1 VPEAPRFKEPSS
13 ALTKIMPSEL
23 TYAEANSSRKAP
35 SASAA
40 DLNAIYEAALTRY
53 FIDRHGMVDAFVSRH
68 FSLRGTLRIH
78 RRALGLDI
86 LRAPVNLLLTV
97 PTAALKFSAVLARKI
112 GLPNSAHWLDTR
124 NLFLETAVSRHIT
137 DLIEIE
143 LLGIDKDGLEN
154 PNRRDPL
161 SEAMLVTPAIQVLLA
176 RAKAQGNEHG
186 AHEFET
192 RLRQALT
199 AYGGARTA
207 AGEITTAA
215 VSLSV
220 GAIVFH
226 QMTPGML
233 TLGPSI
239 AAVIAQQA
247 AIEAFPL
254 GEGPGF
260 LWYSLFPVSAS
271 PGLVLGITIGLAL
284 LGAALAAFAG
294 IVADPIQRRLGLHQ
308 RRLHHLLDVT
318 QANLRGGTTSSL
330 RVRDHYVARLL
341 DALDYAGLA
350 LRMTRAG

>member
-1 VPEAPRFKEPSS
+1 MLEAFQDPLS
-13 ALTKIMPSEL
+13 ALKQRMPSEPKR
-23 TYAEANSSRKAP
+23 AEGDSSQESS

-40 DLNAIYEAALTRY
+40 DLNAVYEAALTRY
-53 FIDRHGMVDAFVSRH
+53 FADRHARVDAFVRRH

-86 LRAPVNLLLTV
+86 FRAPVNLLLTV
-97 PTAALKFSAVLARKI
+97 PTAALKFSAAVARKA
-112 GLPNSAHWLDTR
+112 GAPGTAHWLDTR

-137 DLIEIE
+137 DLIEVE
-143 LLGIDKDGLEN
+143 LLGIDKEGKGNLSQT
-154 PNRRDPL
+154 DPL
-161 SEAMLVTPAIQVLLA
+161 SEAMLATPAIQTLLA
-176 RAKAQGNEHG
+176 HAETQGNDRG
-186 AHEFET
+186 AREFKA

-199 AYGGARTA
+199 AYGGARAA

-239 AAVIAQQA
+239 AAVVAQQA

-254 GEGPGF
+254 GTGLGVI
-260 LWYSLFPVSAS
+260 WYSLFPAS
-271 PGLVLGITIGLAL
+271 PSPDLVVGITVGLGL
-284 LGAALAAFAG
+284 LGATLAAFAG
-294 IVADPIQRRLGLHQ
+294 IVADPIQRRLSLHQ

-318 QANLRGGTTSSL
+318 EATLRSGTPSSL

-350 LRMTRAG
+350 LRLTRTG

>member
-1 VPEAPRFKEPSS
+1 MPAEPN
-13 ALTKIMPSEL
+13 P
-23 TYAEANSSRKAP
+23 AESDSSRGP
-35 SASAA
+35 SPASAA
-40 DLNAIYEAALTRY
+40 DLNAVYEAALTRY
-53 FIDRHGMVDAFVSRH
+53 FAERHAMVDAFVDRH
-68 FSLRGTLRIH
+68 FTLRGAVRIH
-78 RRALGLDI
+78 RRALGLDV

-97 PTAALKFSAVLARKI
+97 PTAVLKLSAVLARKA
-112 GLPNSAHWLDTR
+112 GAHATAHWLDTR

-137 DLIEIE
+137 DLIEGE
-143 LLGIDKDGLEN
+143 LLGIDKDARGH
-154 PNRRDPL
+154 PSRTDPL
-161 SEAMLVTPAIQVLLA
+161 SEAMLATPAIRTLLA
-176 RAKAQGNEHG
+176 RAEAQGNGHG

-199 AYGGARTA
+199 AYGGARAA

-247 AIEAFPL
+247 AIKAFPL
-254 GEGPGF
+254 GAGPGS
-260 LWYSLFPVSAS
+260 LWYSLFPASAS
-271 PGLVLGITIGLAL
+271 PELVLGITVGLAL
-284 LGAALAAFAG
+284 LGATLAAFAG

-318 QANLRGGTTSSL
+318 RANLRGGTASSL

>member
-1 VPEAPRFKEPSS
+1 MPADPS
-13 ALTKIMPSEL
+13 LSECD
-23 TYAEANSSRKAP
+23 SSRKP
-35 SASAA
+35 SPSPA
-40 DLNAIYEAALTRY
+40 DLDAVYEAALTRY
-53 FIDRHGMVDAFVSRH
+53 FADRHARVDDFVGRH

-86 LRAPVNLLLTV
+86 LRAPVNLMFTV
-97 PTAALKFSAVLARKI
+97 PTATLKLCATLARWAGK
-112 GLPNSAHWLDTR
+112 SDAAHWLDTR

-137 DLIEIE
+137 ELIEGE
-143 LLGIDKDGLEN
+143 LLAGPGDRAGQ
-154 PNRRDPL
+154 PAQSDPL
-161 SEAMLVTPAIQVLLA
+161 AEAMLATPAIRTLLA
-176 RAKAQGNEHG
+176 QAATQGNDRG
-186 AHEFET
+186 AHAFET

-239 AAVIAQQA
+239 AAVLAQQA
-247 AIEAFPL
+247 AVEAFPL
-254 GEGPGF
+254 GAGLGA
-260 LWYSLFPVSAS
+260 LWYSLLPVSPS
-271 PGLVLGITIGLAL
+271 TKLVVGITVGLAL
-284 LGAALAAFAG
+284 LGATLAAFAG

-308 RRLHHLLDVT
+308 ARLHHLLDVLE
-318 QANLRGGTTSSL
+318 ANLRGRTASSL

-341 DALDYAGLA
+341 DALDYAGLV
-350 LRMTRAG
+350 LRLTRTG

>member
-1 VPEAPRFKEPSS
+1 MLEAFQDPLS
-13 ALTKIMPSEL
+13 ALKQRMPSEPKR
-23 TYAEANSSRKAP
+23 AEGDSSQESS

-40 DLNAIYEAALTRY
+40 DLNAVYEAALTRY
-53 FIDRHGMVDAFVSRH
+53 FADRHARVDAFVGRH

-78 RRALGLDI
+78 RRA
-86 LRAPVNLLLTV
+86 V
-97 PTAALKFSAVLARKI
+97 ARKA
-112 GLPNSAHWLDTR
+112 GAPGTAHWLDTR

-137 DLIEIE
+137 DLIEVE
-143 LLGIDKDGLEN
+143 LLGIDKEGKGNLSQT
-154 PNRRDPL
+154 DPL
-161 SEAMLVTPAIQVLLA
+161 SEAMLATPAIQTLLA
-176 RAKAQGNEHG
+176 HAETQGNDRG
-186 AHEFET
+186 AREFKA

-199 AYGGARTA
+199 AYGGARAA

-239 AAVIAQQA
+239 AAVVAQQA

-254 GEGPGF
+254 GTGLGGI
-260 LWYSLFPVSAS
+260 WYSLFPAS
-271 PGLVLGITIGLAL
+271 PSLELVVGITVGLGL
-284 LGAALAAFAG
+284 LGATLAAFAG
-294 IVADPIQRRLGLHQ
+294 IVADPIQRRLSLHQ

-318 QANLRGGTTSSL
+318 EATLRSGTPSSL

-350 LRMTRAG
+350 LRLTRTG